1 MSFERIDAEPKPEAA
16 ARTGPSKI
24 RLQEMLREA
33 VANTGGKPSNND
45 RRFTDKPELDPGSV
59 RSLPSDHPALVES
72 RTLFPST
79 VVEVTDDF
87 QDRLLVSGKNNRKLG
102 ERILK
107 GKFKGYALYGLSL
120 EERATCPADCGVLAF
135 CYGNGMQM
143 ARRHKIGDPEIF
155 FRFLQAEIG
164 AILADPIDGLM
175 VRLHVLGD
183 FPSVEYVSFWA
194 DMLDEHDR
202 LACYGYTHR
211 RSKNWGG
218 DEIGEAIQS
227 IKDRY
232 PDRFRIR
239 WSGPVSRPDGA
250 VVTNKIPS
258 GPRTDDG
265 LVCPAQTD
273 ATACCASCG
282 LCWEGHARNDTIV
295 FIKHGPKSIQAALD
309 TALIESPVLEAPEIV
324 PDKPPASE
332 GVRPIASITVAQ
344 KRDALLSEPPELRLV
359 SPTSLRVEPAYQRDL
374 SGKSIKLIRK
384 IVIGFDWIKFKP
396 PICAETPDGLF
407 VIDGQHTAIAAA
419 SHPEIK
425 TIPVMVVKAVRI
437 ERRAEAFVAHNR
449 DRLTMTPAQVF
460 YGDVAAGRQDAIA
473 VLKAVTAAGGA
484 IPRLPVQ
491 RNYAKPGQVTAVGE
505 LRKLCGAGGAA
516 LVERIVRIAV
526 IAKASPISLTIIC
539 ALRSILTEKKYAG
552 LADTPDRQ
560 IAAALASVK
569 NIEAAAQHYA
579 AESGQS
585 RMRAAGALIANALKP
600 EQEEVD

>member
-1 MSFERIDAEPKPEAA
+1 MTFDGIDEEKQPP
-16 ARTGPSKI
+16 ARTGPSKA
-24 RLQEMLREA
+24 RLQEMLRDA
-33 VANTGGKPSNND
+33 VANTGGRPSNDD
-45 RRFTDKPELDPGSV
+45 RRFADKPDLDPGSV
-59 RSLPSDHPALVES
+59 RSLPADHPAMLEN

-79 VVEVTDDF
+79 VVEVTDEAP
-87 QDRLLVSGKNNRKLG
+87 DRLLVSGKNNRKLG

-120 EERATCPADCGVLAF
+120 EERATCPTDCDARGI

-143 ARRHKIGDPEIF
+143 ARRHRIGDPDTFYNRLSMEI
-155 FRFLQAEIG
+155 EG
-164 AILADPIDGLM
+164 ILADQADGLM

-183 FPSVEYVSFWA
+183 FPSLEYVSFWA
-194 DMLDEHDR
+194 DVLQEYDR
-202 LACYGYTHR
+202 VACYGYTHR
-211 RSKNWGG
+211 RSRNWGG

-239 WSGPVSRPDGA
+239 WSGPVSRPDGT
-250 VVTNKIPS
+250 VITSKVPK
-258 GPRTDDG
+258 GPRTDEG

-282 LCWEGHARNDTIV
+282 LCWEAHARNDTIV
-295 FIKHGPKSIQAALD
+295 FIKHGPKSLEAAAA
-309 TALIESPVLEAPEIV
+309 TAILEAPEIA
-324 PDKPPASE
+324 PKPETQEKPTASE
-332 GVRPIASITVAQ
+332 GVRPIAAITVAQ
-344 KRDALLSEPPELRLV
+344 KRDAVLSGPPEVRLV
-359 SPTSLRVEPAYQRDL
+359 SPTTLRVEPAYQRDL

-384 IVIGFDWIKFKP
+384 IVTGWDWAKYKP
-396 PICAETPDGLF
+396 PVCAETDEGLF

-419 SHPEIK
+419 SHPDIQ
-425 TIPVMVVKAVRI
+425 TIPVMVVKAQKI

-460 YGDVAAGRQDAIA
+460 YGDVAAGRLDARA
-473 VLKAVTAAGGA
+473 VLAAVTAAGGS

-505 LRKLCGAGGAA
+505 LRKLCGSESAS

-526 IAKASPISLTIIC
+526 MAKATPISLTIIR
-539 ALRSILTEKKYAG
+539 ALRSILTERKYAE

-560 IAAALASVK
+560 IADALASVK
-569 NIEAAAQHYA
+569 NIEAASQHYA

-585 RMRAAGALIANALKP
+585 RLRAAAALVANALNLEP
-600 EQEEVD
+600 EEVD